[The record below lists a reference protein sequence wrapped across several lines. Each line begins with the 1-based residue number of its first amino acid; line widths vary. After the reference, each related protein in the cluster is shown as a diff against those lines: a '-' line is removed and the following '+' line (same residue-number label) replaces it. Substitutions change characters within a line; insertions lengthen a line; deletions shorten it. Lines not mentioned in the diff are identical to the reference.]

1 MKKLLELLKECGA
14 DVDYYNN
21 TENLEITFNDFDGF
35 NDNWEEI
42 IRDYDNPKAVDKV
55 LRYLKNN
62 AKLVNNSLYK
72 TYLLDGR
79 TIIVGYASFDI

>member
-14 DVDYYNN
+14 DVNYYSN
-21 TENLEITFNDFDGF
+21 TENLEITFNDFSGF
-35 NDNWEEI
+35 NDDWEEI
-42 IRDYDNPKAVDKV
+42 PREYNNPKAVKKV
-55 LRYLKNN
+55 LEYLNNN
-62 AKLVNNSLYK
+62 AKLVNDSLYK